1 MGMAQSESGYSCSLL
16 CLLALLS
23 QANSLRPSRTSRG
36 CSDASTLCS
45 HGIVSVRLTG
55 PLTVCPPWPSDGPG
69 RGWRRA
75 QGPVRGAPPE

>member
-16 CLLALLS
+16 CLLVLLS

-45 HGIVSVRLTG
+45 AHRLCAPHGPSHCLSSLAKRWAGSGLAPRSG
-55 PLTVCPPWPSDGPG
+55 PSA
-69 RGWRRA
+69 RGT
-75 QGPVRGAPPE
+75 P